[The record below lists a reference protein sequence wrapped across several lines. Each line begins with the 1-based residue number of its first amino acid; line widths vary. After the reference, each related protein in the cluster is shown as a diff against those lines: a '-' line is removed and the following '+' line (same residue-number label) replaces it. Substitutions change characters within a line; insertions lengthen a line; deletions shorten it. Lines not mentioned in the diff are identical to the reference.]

1 MCKNHNCCYIEMLGK
16 GNNILKYN
24 QKSMKVSFVIYA
36 DTESSLK
43 KQIHV
48 ITIQTGHQQQK

>member
-1 MCKNHNCCYIEMLGK
+1 MLGK

-48 ITIQTGHQQQK
+48 ITIQTGHQQRK